1 MRFRLFYSN
10 ICAVAF
16 GVRIVSNFVKK
27 KTQKNP
33 SAFSKRD
40 MSTLRSMLTVML
52 IVDDYEQIGR
62 GKKSRSVIERMT

>member
-16 GVRIVSNFVKK
+16 GVGIVSNFVKK
-27 KTQKNP
+27 TPKN

-52 IVDDYEQIGR
+52 IVDDCEQIGR